1 MGREEEVGKGMA
13 SESERERRR
22 KQPGARKP
30 QHRSRTTCT
39 LAALPGVSRSTC
51 CRFRDPAGLS
61 YRVYPGLPATL
72 IRLLV
77 QVADRISMTGSK

>member
-30 QHRSRTTCT
+30 QHRSRKTCA
-39 LAALPGVSRSTC
+39 LAALPRVSRSAF

-61 YRVYPGLPATL
+61 YSVVSWPPGHPHATP
-72 IRLLV
+72 RPSGGE
-77 QVADRISMTGSK
+77 D